1 MSDPVQ
7 IEVRPGSEAGSWLV
21 TSRSG
26 DDIQLVDPTHET
38 YQEKDRL
45 LAFGSRIHEG
55 HLDER
60 YELLCFKDGV
70 VYLCRR
76 TASDRWTVPV
86 AVFDGD
92 TYSPD
97 MESVDAVA
105 DLAETELFAQEE
117 REDIEWSMFLV
128 DRQQERC
135 TWEQFAIDGEVV
147 RVPSKSNPLFDQLMA
162 MVDSAS
168 SAGSGYGPM
177 TNEYSEGIYQFD
189 GHEFVVAGDEIE
201 PYNPTDDLRDGW
213 IHPLS
218 MMVDDGRGNGIS
230 IGFDEDDEFF
240 EELFWD
246 DEDDE
251 IESGDWEDPDP
262 ETLEV
267 HQVKVR
273 ARDNLENLQ
282 ITHHD
287 VDLVGPSASS
297 TLPSGNSWVAF
308 TTDASLDELEEKL
321 FRAQRVMVN
330 GWEGLMSDDL
340 SLTVALR
347 LSDEDHVYRLSH
359 DWVEV
364 ADRNLEALV
373 ARRFRK

>member
-1 MSDPVQ
+1 MSDRVQ
-7 IEVRPGSEAGSWLV
+7 IEVRPGSDVGAWIV

-38 YQEKDRL
+38 YQERNQL

-55 HLDER
+55 YLDER

-76 TASDRWTVPV
+76 IAPDRWTVPV
-86 AVFDGD
+86 AVFDGE

-128 DRQQERC
+128 DRQQRRC

-147 RVPSKSNPLFDQLMA
+147 RVPSRSNPLFDELMA
-162 MVDSAS
+162 MVDSAF

-177 TNEYSEGIYQFD
+177 TNEHSEGVYRFD
-189 GHEFVVAGDEIE
+189 GHEFVVTGDEIE
-201 PYNPTDDLRDGW
+201 PYDPTDDLPDGW

-240 EELFWD
+240 EELLWD

-267 HQVKVR
+267 HEVKVR
-273 ARDNLENLQ
+273 ARSDLEDLQ
-282 ITHHD
+282 ITHRG

-297 TLPSGNSWVAF
+297 TLPSGNSWIAF
-308 TTDASLDELEEKL
+308 TTEASLDELEEKL
-321 FRAQRVMVN
+321 FRTQRVTVN

-340 SLTVALR
+340 SITVALR